1 MPPFK
6 QPVQLFDGALRTL
19 NTYIVESCHNIQM
32 TYGKYSELKCQEAV
46 QKIQDYLLACLP
58 YHLLETMCS
67 KIHTHMCSI
76 FTEVNFSVD
85 SRIISSV
92 FLHKNCQKFDPQFE
106 LVPDNAFWRSKICML
121 EKIVVLNLKMVCTDD
136 VLEVVGANCRSLEY
150 INIVSRVS
158 TVSGSTNYFNALKL
172 KFFVSDTG
180 LKFLTECKNLK
191 KIVMTKVVRSQCAGS
206 KITHSGISLL
216 LKALPKLEVIS
227 YSDMGSVIDEIDTV
241 DSLSLT
247 SISDC
252 HPVPQR
258 ILKISSLCPHLTELF
273 LHLPIKLNDSTLE
286 KLGDD
291 ILIQLSKSNLQLKS
305 LNLNNF
311 PLNDSFN
318 EFIKEKGKHLTSL
331 FLSKHITVSGVI
343 DAVMLGYH
351 CPNIQFLHLKGVGIS
366 QVNPDMAESKKRKS
380 IYTNLKCLTFENNF
394 GGDVDFNF
402 ILPVFLDSAK
412 NITCI
417 NLDNFG
423 KMDII
428 DKPLQS
434 VMKCNPFSDLQ
445 KANFF
450 RGVFLSFDFLI
461 KFTFFCSKLKHL
473 TVHECSSLTEK
484 NVDEFKRALKVK
496 NFDINI
502 NIMPIR
508 LGF

>member
-19 NTYIVESCHNIQM
+19 NTYIVESCQNIQM

-46 QKIQDYLLACLP
+46 QEIQDYLLACLP

-67 KIHTHMCSI
+67 KIHLI
-76 FTEVNFSVD
+76 FTEFNFPVD
-85 SRIISSV
+85 SIIISSV
-92 FLHKNCQKFDPQFE
+92 FLHKNCQKFYPQFE
-106 LVPDNAFWRSKICML
+106 LVSDNAFWRSKICML

-136 VLEVVGANCRSLEY
+136 VLEVVGANCKSLEY
-150 INIVSRVS
+150 INIVSRV
-158 TVSGSTNYFNALKL
+158 VSDSTNYFNALKL
-172 KFFVSDTG
+172 KFFVSDKG
-180 LKFLTECKNLK
+180 LKFLIECKNLK

-216 LKALPKLEVIS
+216 LKSLPKLEVIS
-227 YSDMGSVIDEIDTV
+227 YSDMGSVIDEIYNV

-258 ILKISSLCPHLTELF
+258 ILKISSLCPYLTELF
-273 LHLPIKLNDSTLE
+273 LHLPINLNDSTPE
-286 KLGDD
+286 NLGDD
-291 ILIQLSKSNLQLKS
+291 ILIQLSKSNLQLGS
-305 LNLNNF
+305 LNLNHF

-318 EFIKEKGKHLTSL
+318 EFIKVKGKHLTTL

-366 QVNPDMAESKKRKS
+366 QVDPDMTDSNRRKS
-380 IYTNLKCLTFENNF
+380 IYTNLKCLTIENKF
-394 GGDVDFNF
+394 GGDVDFSF
-402 ILPVFLDSAK
+402 ILPVFLDNAK

-423 KMDII
+423 KMDIV

-434 VMKCNPFSDLQ
+434 VMKCNPFTDLQ

-450 RGVFLSFDFLI
+450 RGAFLSFEFLM

-473 TVHECSSLTEK
+473 TVHECGLLSEK
-484 NVDEFKRALKVK
+484 NVEDFKRDLKAK
-496 NFDINI
+496 NYDITINI
-502 NIMPIR
+502 LPIR
-508 LGF
+508 PGF